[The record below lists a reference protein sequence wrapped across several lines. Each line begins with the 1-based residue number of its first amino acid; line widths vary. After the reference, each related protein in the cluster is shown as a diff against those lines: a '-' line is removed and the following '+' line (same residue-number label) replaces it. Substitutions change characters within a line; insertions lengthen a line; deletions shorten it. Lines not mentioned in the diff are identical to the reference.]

1 MSMNIDR
8 LAMSTYIDG
17 MDAGSTIGGAAGA
30 ARDDGDATKAGE
42 DAGSE
47 DTAALVR
54 GAAAADPAVGLVAVR
69 ALRRLTERLESLQVD
84 AARRQGWSW
93 QAIADLLQVSRQAVH
108 QKHGRRTRR

>member
-1 MSMNIDR
+1 MSMKIDR

-17 MDAGSTIGGAAGA
+17 MDAGSTIDGA
-30 ARDDGDATKAGE
+30 ARDDGGATKAGE
-42 DAGSE
+42 GAGSE

-54 GAAAADPAVGLVAVR
+54 GAAAADPAIGLVAVR

-108 QKHGRRTRR
+108 QKHGRRTHR

>member
-1 MSMNIDR
+1 MSINVDSIEV
-8 LAMSTYIDG
+8 STYIDV
-17 MDAGSTIGGAAGA
+17 MDAGSRIDGAAGEA
-30 ARDDGDATKAGE
+30 PDDGDTTEVGE
-42 DAGSE
+42 GAGSE

-54 GAAAADPAVGLVAVR
+54 GAAAAEPAIGLVAVR

-108 QKHGRRTRR
+108 QKHGRRTHR